1 MFDTLRAAVDEER
14 SADTGE
20 FRRDVPEFFDRSY
33 EFELRSAGG
42 NGRRLEGYVAVFNT
56 RTRIPDRN
64 GDFEELIMPGFADR
78 SLRDNGFP
86 VMQFDHGKDPRVGTV
101 PIGKYDDFDRD
112 GKGYH
117 VRGELFDNPVVEPV
131 RQAISGGAIKGM
143 SFRFKVVKDGD
154 KWERRYGGG
163 MDLRQVHDADVPEA
177 GPVVFP
183 AYAATSVNLRDLF
196 AGLPPERRAEELRT
210 LLAEAGLD
218 LTGQPGARSAGG
230 GDNDAE
236 PREGEAPTPAQLAR
250 IRLMRDLRDPL
261 VLPHRRN
268 PQ

>member
-1 MFDTLRAAVDEER
+1 MTHVLDDY
-14 SADTGE
+14 
-20 FRRDVPEFFDRSY
+20 RRDVPEFFTRSY
-33 EFELRSAGG
+33 DFELRSAGG
-42 NGRRLEGYVAVFNT
+42 NGRRLEGTVAVFNT

-78 SLRDNGFP
+78 SLRENGFP

-101 PIGKYDDFDRD
+101 PIGVYSDFDRD

-183 AYAATSVNLRDLF
+183 AYRDTTVAVRSILATLDEDEIRELRLQ
-196 AGLPPERRAEELRT
+196 AGLAT
-210 LLAEAGLD
+210 D
-218 LTGQPGARSAGG
+218 LTGQPDAWSAGG

-250 IRLMRDLRDPL
+250 IRLMRDLRDPF